1 MRKLLISAVSL
12 AALSMG
18 GFAFAQDTTGA
29 TSPPQPTTDQK
40 AAQPGADQSTSTVM
54 PKKTD
59 ENTAATPQPSTEQ
72 PTTNQSTAQKTTA
85 EPAPATTTTVV
96 SGLDANN
103 VFLASKF
110 IGSTVYSSS
119 NENVGDINDM
129 VIGKDG
135 KVQAIII
142 GVGGFL
148 GLGEK
153 DVAVPMDRIQFS
165 RDENNNMKFM
175 ITSSRQELEQAPA
188 FDRTKLIV
196 GGGAPASTTVQ

>member
-12 AALSMG
+12 AALTMG

-40 AAQPGADQSTSTVM
+40 AAQPGTDQSTTTMM

-59 ENTAATPQPSTEQ
+59 ENAAATQQPSTEQ
-72 PTTNQSTAQKTTA
+72 PTANQSTAEKTTTQ
-85 EPAPATTTTVV
+85 PAPSTAVVV

-110 IGSTVYSSS
+110 IGSTVYSSA

-135 KVQAIII
+135 KVQAVII

-153 DVAVPMDRIQFS
+153 DVAVPMDRIQFA
-165 RDENNNMKFM
+165 RDENNNMKFT
-175 ITSSRQELEQAPA
+175 ITASRQELEQAPA
-188 FDRTKLIV
+188 FDRSKLIV
-196 GGGAPASTTVQ
+196 GGYKTVF